1 MDERLSFHEP
11 KVENGVCVV
20 EPSDEVFELGV
31 KKWSNA
37 LVGYFV
43 GKRISF
49 KAVKEQLEKKWKKW
63 GGVSVITGDNGTF
76 LFNFDNSA
84 ARDLV
89 LSNGPWEVW
98 GAYLALRQW
107 EEGMSL
113 SMDSFSRIP
122 VWVKLYNIP
131 AELWTK
137 PGLSYVASVLGVPLC
152 MDATN
157 TAGNRL
163 SFARVCIE
171 MKASSC
177 FPSSYKVRWR
187 NDTLIDVM
195 VQYSWKPLAC
205 SVCRVF
211 DHSSKQCH
219 HAEKKDATG
228 RLGDTGVPGEPP
240 GRQGVED
247 NMRQGVDTRVTP
259 CEDIPLAPMETGA
272 LPVGATGGNVNQ
284 EEDASKKLGVGD
296 IDLEVA
302 PSLLERGENIPQVVA
317 YAGQV
322 EASPAQDRGKPQ
334 DEKGKDPITPLKQ
347 VPEAVLLSPDTTS
360 LDPNIMIRNFIG
372 SGKRR
377 KKKRDSSRNGLS
389 TLR

>member
-1 MDERLSFHEP
+1 MLSFHEP
-11 KVENGVCVV
+11 KVENGVCIV
-20 EPSDEVFELGV
+20 ESPDDVFELGV

-43 GKRISF
+43 GKRIPF

-63 GGVSVITGDNGTF
+63 GGVSVITGDNETF

-84 ARDLV
+84 TRDLV
-89 LSNGPWEVW
+89 LSSGPWEVW

-113 SMDSFSRIP
+113 SKDSFSSIP

-137 PGLSYVASVLGVPLC
+137 PGLSYVASALGVPLC
-152 MDATN
+152 MDATI
-157 TAGNRL
+157 TACNRL

-177 FPSSYKVRWR
+177 FPTSYKVRRR

-211 DHSSKQCH
+211 DHSSRQCH
-219 HAEKKDATG
+219 LVTKKDATD
-228 RLGDTGVPGEPP
+228 RQGDTGVPGEPP

-247 NMRQGVDTRVTP
+247 NMKQGVVSSVTP
-259 CEDIPLAPMETGA
+259 CEDIPLAPVETGA
-272 LPVGATGGNVNQ
+272 LPVGATGGHVNQ
-284 EEDASKKLGVGD
+284 EEDTSRKLGVGD
-296 IDLEVA
+296 FVLEGA
-302 PSLLERGENIPQVVA
+302 PSLLEGGVITPQVVA
-317 YAGQV
+317 YAGQE
-322 EASPAQDRGKPQ
+322 EASPAQDTGKPQ
-334 DEKGKDPITPLKQ
+334 YEKGKDPITPLKQ
-347 VPEAVLLSPDTTS
+347 VPEAVLLSPDTAS

-377 KKKRDSSRNGLS
+377 KKKRDSSRKGLS

>member
-1 MDERLSFHEP
+1 M
-11 KVENGVCVV
+11 
-20 EPSDEVFELGV
+20 
-31 KKWSNA
+31 
-37 LVGYFV
+37 
-43 GKRISF
+43 
-49 KAVKEQLEKKWKKW
+49 WKKW

-89 LSNGPWEVW
+89 LSNGSWEVW
-98 GAYLALRQW
+98 GAYLVLRQW

-113 SMDSFSRIP
+113 SKDSFSSIL

-137 PGLSYVASVLGVPLC
+137 LGLSYVASALGVPLC
-152 MDATN
+152 MDATT
-157 TAGNRL
+157 TACNRL
-163 SFARVCIE
+163 CFSRVCIE

-177 FPSSYKVRWR
+177 FPTSYKVRLR
-187 NDTLIDVM
+187 NGTLIDVM

-205 SVCRVF
+205 LVCRVF
-211 DHSSKQCH
+211 YHSSKQCH
-219 HAEKKDATG
+219 LAAKKDATG

-259 CEDIPLAPMETGA
+259 CEDIPLAPMETCA

-284 EEDASKKLGVGD
+284 EEDASRKLCVGD

-302 PSLLERGENIPQVVA
+302 PLLLERGENIP
-317 YAGQV
+317 
-322 EASPAQDRGKPQ
+322 
-334 DEKGKDPITPLKQ
+334 
-347 VPEAVLLSPDTTS
+347 
-360 LDPNIMIRNFIG
+360 
-372 SGKRR
+372 
-377 KKKRDSSRNGLS
+377 
-389 TLR
+389 